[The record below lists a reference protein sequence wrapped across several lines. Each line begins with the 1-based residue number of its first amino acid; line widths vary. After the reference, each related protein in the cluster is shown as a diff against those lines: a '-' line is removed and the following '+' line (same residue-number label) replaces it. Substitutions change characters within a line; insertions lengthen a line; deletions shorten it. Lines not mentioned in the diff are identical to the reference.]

1 MLVFESEYLSLG
13 TNYSPLCININT
25 RSNFLFYFHLCL
37 RKRES
42 EQNLVKRKGNEITWL
57 SFQLEESRKEGGKIM
72 VVCGW

>member
-1 MLVFESEYLSLG
+1 LAQIILLFASILILVATFSSTFICACE
-13 TNYSPLCININT
+13 
-25 RSNFLFYFHLCL
+25 
-37 RKRES
+37 KES